1 MNIVKSSTN
10 FIKKHGADILSIIS
24 VAGLISTS
32 ILSANAA
39 KKACLNKKEDD
50 EPEKP
55 INKIKP
61 YVSTI
66 LVGCSTAI
74 CILGSNML
82 NKNRQ
87 ACLVGLYCTLN
98 ESFAKYRN
106 KTKEL
111 YGDEADKKI
120 LESVYEDNN
129 IIYYEPRKILKSKN
143 LYNESIE
150 SLFNEEKSLFFDSIS
165 NRYFES
171 TPLIVYSAE
180 YNLCK
185 MFSLFGYVDVNTFYS
200 YLGIPETKQG
210 SEVGW
215 SMEDNNLFWIPFSHV
230 RTTMDDGLTC
240 VIITPDISP
249 YPEYDSRLN
258 VKI

>member
-1 MNIVKSSTN
+1 MNIVKSATK
-10 FIKKHGADILSIIS
+10 FIKKYGTDILSIIS

-32 ILSANAA
+32 ISSANAA
-39 KKACLNKKEDD
+39 KKACLNKKEDED
-50 EPEKP
+50 PERP
-55 INKIKP
+55 IDKIKP
-61 YVSTI
+61 YISTV
-66 LVGCSTAI
+66 LVGSATAI
-74 CILGSNML
+74 CILGSNIL

-98 ESFAKYRN
+98 ESFTRYRN

-111 YGDEADKKI
+111 YGNEADKKI
-120 LESVYEDNN
+120 LESVYDNN
-129 IIYYEPRKILKSKN
+129 IIYYEPRKILKSKE
-143 LYNESIE
+143 LKNESLE

-185 MFSLFGYVDVNTFYS
+185 MFNAFGYVDVNTFYS

-215 SMEDNNLFWIPFSHV
+215 SMEDNGLIWIPFSHV

-240 VIITPDISP
+240 VTITPDIYP
-249 YPEYDSRLN
+249 YPEYDSRVN
-258 VKI
+258 IKI